1 MKFFHLQTTN
11 GEHNLLMLTL
21 ANKSV
26 AVEVLA
32 PVFTDR
38 RVRDSE
44 FSAIDVDRADELGE
58 LNESHYLGHP
68 IYSKTPITSAVQ
80 LNWLL
85 HEAGNNAGNWLVRRM
100 RQRIDHS
107 GRFGRVMDMIKERV
121 QDPTYQER
129 VQDRT
134 RQEVH
139 LYTYHHG
146 VSYMVGTSWGM
157 ANYKNRVRQY
167 KKLGALV
174 CHAIH
179 SQDVSDLQ
187 DFLMESAS
195 DGVDIER
202 IIFNRIK
209 EGLAKHDVD
218 LDMSM
223 AGCGHY
229 ERDGNIHS
237 IGRRGNDTVCESCHE
252 SEVEYCEDGD
262 YDDMRENLWE
272 HSNGNYYSYEEEDEE
287 DEDDTYSDDDSSTG
301 DPDQLMGYSVDVT
314 RILEPDHSILSSIHG
329 EFRMGVELEMVGSGD
344 SYSEINASVAD
355 VRKQLGE
362 DYCICK
368 SDGSLPQ
375 GGIEIVTAP
384 RGLAEHI
391 KNFKAWNINPSYR
404 AWDTGRCGMHI
415 HIHSKAFTPLTLG
428 KFIMLV
434 NSDSNADFIRKIA
447 GRHPLR
453 DSQARDYCASESQD
467 VLDNPNHALKGK
479 ASSRYRMVNC
489 ENMTR
494 SERSRLAISCDINK
508 PYDTVELRIFKASLK
523 KERLLAQIEFTH
535 ALVMFCRVASWSD
548 LTGESFKKWLKATR
562 NAYPHLAD
570 WYGIRRRSGAKNSA
584 PTEGTC
590 VDIVTAPDNTSF
602 I

>member
-1 MKFFHLQTTN
+1 MRFFHIKIDGN
-11 GEHNLLMLTL
+11 SHHIFLLEV
-21 ANKSV
+21 ANDSV
-26 AVEVLA
+26 AVELPRSV
-32 PVFTDR
+32 PIFTDR
-38 RVRDSE
+38 RVNDSE
-44 FSAIDVDRADELGE
+44 FHSITDDTADEIARAT
-58 LNESHYLGHP
+58 NRF
-68 IYSKTPITSAVQ
+68 SKTPLTSVSQ
-80 LNWLL
+80 LNWILN
-85 HEAGNNAGNWLVRRM
+85 EGGNNIGHWLQRRM
-100 RQRIDHS
+100 RQRMDHS
-107 GRFGRVMDMIKERV
+107 RYFSRVMDMIRDRV
-121 QDPTYQER
+121 RNRTNPDVPLYVLHHSRTY
-129 VQDRT
+129 V
-134 RQEVH
+134 VN
-139 LYTYHHG
+139 
-146 VSYMVGTSWGM
+146 TSWGM
-157 ANYKNRVRQY
+157 TDYKNHVKQY
-167 KKLGALV
+167 KHLGELV
-174 CHAIH
+174 SHAIH
-179 SQDVSDLQ
+179 SQDVSSLQ
-187 DFLMESAS
+187 EFLMGAS
-195 DGVDIER
+195 LNGVDIER
-202 IIFNRIK
+202 RIFNKIK
-209 EGLAKHDVD
+209 AGLAAKDVD
-218 LDMSM
+218 LDMSI
-223 AGCGHY
+223 AECDHY
-229 ERDGNIHS
+229 DYDNEIHH
-237 IGRRGNDTVCESCHE
+237 IGRRGNDTVCSACYEA
-252 SEVEYCEDGD
+252 EVEYCEDGD
-262 YDDMRENLWE
+262 YHDMRENLWE
-272 HSNGNYYSYEEEDEE
+272 HDDGRYYSYEEE
-287 DEDDTYSDDDSSTG
+287 EDDTYSDDDDNERNT
-301 DPDQLMGYSVDVT
+301 DQLMGYSVDVT

-329 EFRMGVELEMVGSGD
+329 EFRMGIELEMVGSGER
-344 SYSEINASVAD
+344 YNEINASVAD

-362 DYCICK
+362 SYCICK

-391 KNFKAWNINPSYR
+391 KNFKAWNIDSRYR

-434 NSDSNADFIRKIA
+434 NSDNNADFIRKIA

-494 SERSRLAISCDINK
+494 VERSRLAISCDVHK

-548 LTGESFKKWLKATR
+548 LTGESFKKWLKTTR

-570 WYGIRRRSGAKNSA
+570 WYGIRRRAGAKNSA

-590 VDIVTAPDNTSF
+590 TDVTTTPSS

>member
-1 MKFFHLQTTN
+1 MKFFHLQPTN
-11 GEHNLLMLTL
+11 EETNIIMLTL
-21 ANKSV
+21 ADKSV
-26 AVEVLA
+26 AVEIFE
-32 PVFTDR
+32 PIFTIR
-38 RVRDSE
+38 RVRDSD
-44 FSAIDVDRADELGE
+44 FSAIDVDRADELGAGRE
-58 LNESHYLGHP
+58 DLSYR
-68 IYSKTPITSAVQ
+68 KTPITSAVQ

-100 RQRIDHS
+100 HQRIDNS
-107 GRFGRVMDMIKERV
+107 GRFRRVMDMIKERV
-121 QDPTYQER
+121 QD
-129 VQDRT
+129 RT
-134 RQEVH
+134 HQEVQ
-139 LYTYHHG
+139 LYVYHHR
-146 VSYMVGTSWGM
+146 VSYMVGTSWGV
-157 ANYKNRVRQY
+157 ASYKNHVRQY
-167 KKLGALV
+167 KKLGELV

-229 ERDGNIHS
+229 ERDDDIVT
-237 IGRRGNDTVCESCHE
+237 IGRRGNDSVCTACYENDVS
-252 SEVEYCEDGD
+252 YCEDGD
-262 YDDMRENLWE
+262 YYDLRENLWE
-272 HSNGNYYSYEEEDEE
+272 HSNGSYYSYEEEDE
-287 DEDDTYSDDDSSTG
+287 DDDTYSDDDSSG
-301 DPDQLMGYSVDVT
+301 NPDQLMGYSVDVT

>member
-1 MKFFHLQTTN
+1 
-11 GEHNLLMLTL
+11 
-21 ANKSV
+21 
-26 AVEVLA
+26 
-32 PVFTDR
+32 
-38 RVRDSE
+38 
-44 FSAIDVDRADELGE
+44 
-58 LNESHYLGHP
+58 
-68 IYSKTPITSAVQ
+68 
-80 LNWLL
+80 
-85 HEAGNNAGNWLVRRM
+85 
-100 RQRIDHS
+100 
-107 GRFGRVMDMIKERV
+107 MIK
-121 QDPTYQER
+121 ER

-134 RQEVH
+134 RQEVQLH
-139 LYTYHHG
+139 VYHHR
-146 VSYMVGTSWGM
+146 VSYMVGTSWGI
-157 ANYKNRVRQY
+157 ASYKNRVRQY

-202 IIFNRIK
+202 SIFNKIK
-209 EGLAKHDVD
+209 LALAKHDVD

-223 AGCGHY
+223 AECGHY
-229 ERDGNIHS
+229 ERDDNIHS
-237 IGRRGNDTVCESCHE
+237 IGRRGNDTVCESCYE

-272 HSNGNYYSYEEEDEE
+272 HSNGSYYSYEEEEE
-287 DEDDTYSDDDSSTG
+287 DADTYSDDDSSG
-301 DPDQLMGYSVDVT
+301 NPDQLMGYSVDVT

-344 SYSEINASVAD
+344 SYREINASVAD

>member
-44 FSAIDVDRADELGE
+44 FSAIDVDRADELGAGRE
-58 LNESHYLGHP
+58 DL

-85 HEAGNNAGNWLVRRM
+85 EEAGSNAGNWLVRRM

-121 QDPTYQER
+121 QDYQE
-129 VQDRT
+129 VQ
-134 RQEVH
+134 
-139 LYTYHHG
+139 LYAYHHR
-146 VSYMVGTSWGM
+146 VSYMVGTSWGI
-157 ANYKNRVRQY
+157 ASYKNRVRQY
-167 KKLGALV
+167 KQLGERV

-187 DFLMESAS
+187 DFLRESAS

-202 IIFNRIK
+202 SIFNSIK

-218 LDMSM
+218 LEMSM

-229 ERDGNIHS
+229 ERDDDIVT
-237 IGRRGNDTVCESCHE
+237 IGRRGNYDSVCTACYENDVS
-252 SEVEYCEDGD
+252 YCEDGD
-262 YDDMRENLWE
+262 YYDLRENLWE
-272 HSNGNYYSYEEEDEE
+272 HSNGSYYSYEEE
-287 DEDDTYSDDDSSTG
+287 DEDDTYSDDDSSG
-301 DPDQLMGYSVDVT
+301 NPDQLMGYSVDVT

-344 SYSEINASVAD
+344 SYSETNASVAD

-494 SERSRLAISCDINK
+494 SERSRLAISCDIDK